1 MVRAF
6 VSRYFF
12 RLLGVFLLNVLY
24 VLLTVFTFV
33 MIEPF
38 VKLLFRGTLEGLSPV
53 SAFVMDKIAV
63 LVPLDNLSRSMV
75 VIIVCAVLLFFLR
88 NLAAYGSQWVMA
100 HVRSDFLYRLRNR
113 LYDKMI
119 SLPLGYFTKQ
129 SRGDAVTRAVNDT
142 QEVEYTVLTSIQKFL
157 TDPVALI
164 CYLAFLFYID
174 YQLSLWAV
182 LLMPVAFLIIGFLAH
197 LLKRSS
203 KTYRE
208 RLGVLLAH
216 VEETLAGLRV
226 IYGFNAQERAYRKFA
241 RLNQEFHQN
250 QKKVYRQSYLAN
262 PLSEF
267 LGVSSV
273 MVVLVI
279 GGTLVLSER
288 SGLSAE
294 LFITYIAL
302 FTQIITPV
310 SNISSAFAD
319 FRRGEAAMDRIRE
332 FLAIE
337 DNVEDSAD
345 ALPVEGFTRD
355 IHFHDVSFAYSDAN
369 VLSHVDLTVPK
380 GKTVAL
386 VGPSG
391 AGKSTLADLLMR
403 FYDVS
408 GGEILLDGVPV
419 SRYRVADYRR
429 LFALVSQDVMLF
441 HDTIFNNI
449 TLGCPATMAEV
460 EEASKAANIYDFVMS
475 LPDGFHHVVG
485 DRGVA
490 LSGGQRQR
498 VSIARAVLRKAP
510 VLVLDE
516 ATSAM
521 DTEAEILVR
530 QSVEALSKQHTVVM
544 IAHRLST
551 VQHADRILVLSH
563 GEIVEQGSHQ
573 ALLAEKGRYYKLYTL
588 QFSKQA
594 LLNS

>member
-119 SLPLGYFTKQ
+119 LLPLGYFTKQ

-267 LGVSSV
+267 LGVTSV

-288 SGLSAE
+288 SGLTAE

-310 SNISSAFAD
+310 SNISSAFAV

-441 HDTIFNNI
+441 HDTIYNNI

-460 EEASKAANIYDFVMS
+460 EEAAKAANIYDFVMS

-521 DTEAEILVR
+521 DTESEMLVR

-551 VQHADRILVLSH
+551 VQHADCICVLD
-563 GEIVEQGSHQ
+563 GGCVVEQGTHEELM
-573 ALLAEKGRYYKLYTL
+573 ARKGAYYQLVI
-588 QFSKQA
+588 S
-594 LLNS
+594 S

>member
-100 HVRSDFLYRLRNR
+100 HVRSDFLYQLRNR

-197 LLKRSS
+197 LLKRAS

-288 SGLSAE
+288 SGLTAE

-441 HDTIFNNI
+441 HDTIYNNI

-460 EEASKAANIYDFVMS
+460 EEAAKAANIYNFVMS

-521 DTEAEILVR
+521 DTESEMLVR

-551 VQHADRILVLSH
+551 VQYADCICVLDS
-563 GEIVEQGSHQ
+563 GRVVEQGTHEELM
-573 ALLAEKGRYYKLYTL
+573 ARKGAYYQLVI
-588 QFSKQA
+588 S
-594 LLNS
+594 S

>member
-288 SGLSAE
+288 SGLTAE

-369 VLSHVDLTVPK
+369 VLTHVDLTVPK

-408 GGEILLDGVPV
+408 AGEILLDGVPV

-441 HDTIFNNI
+441 HDTIYNNI

-460 EEASKAANIYDFVMS
+460 EEAAKAANIYDFVMS

-521 DTEAEILVR
+521 DTESEMLVR

-551 VQHADRILVLSH
+551 VQYADCICVLDS
-563 GEIVEQGSHQ
+563 GRVVEQGTHEELM
-573 ALLAEKGRYYKLYTL
+573 ARKGAYYQLVI
-588 QFSKQA
+588 S
-594 LLNS
+594 S

>member
-267 LGVSSV
+267 LGVTSV

-288 SGLSAE
+288 SGLTAE

-369 VLSHVDLTVPK
+369 VLTHVDLTVPK

-441 HDTIFNNI
+441 HDTIYNNI

-460 EEASKAANIYDFVMS
+460 EEAAKVANIYDFVLS

-521 DTEAEILVR
+521 DTESEMLVR

-551 VQHADRILVLSH
+551 VQHADCICVLD
-563 GEIVEQGSHQ
+563 GGCVVEQGTHEELM
-573 ALLAEKGRYYKLYTL
+573 ARKGAYYQLVI
-588 QFSKQA
+588 S
-594 LLNS
+594 S

>member
-241 RLNQEFHQN
+241 RLNHEFHQK

-288 SGLSAE
+288 SGLTAE

-441 HDTIFNNI
+441 HDTIYNNI

-460 EEASKAANIYDFVMS
+460 EEAAKAANIYDFVMS

-521 DTEAEILVR
+521 DTESEMLVR

-551 VQHADRILVLSH
+551 VQYADCICVLDS
-563 GEIVEQGSHQ
+563 GRVVEQGTHEELM
-573 ALLAEKGRYYKLYTL
+573 ARKGAYYQLVI
-588 QFSKQA
+588 S
-594 LLNS
+594 S

>member
-262 PLSEF
+262 PLNEF
-267 LGVSSV
+267 LGVTSV

-288 SGLSAE
+288 SGLTAE

-441 HDTIFNNI
+441 HDTIYNNI

-460 EEASKAANIYDFVMS
+460 EEAAKAANIYDFVMS

-521 DTEAEILVR
+521 DTESEMLVR

-551 VQHADRILVLSH
+551 VQHADCICVLDS
-563 GEIVEQGSHQ
+563 GRVVEQGTHEELM
-573 ALLAEKGRYYKLYTL
+573 ARKGAYYQLVI
-588 QFSKQA
+588 S
-594 LLNS
+594 S

>member
-1 MVRAF
+1 MIRRFILRYAVRLA
-6 VSRYFF
+6 
-12 RLLGVFLLNVLY
+12 GVFLLNVVY
-24 VLLTVFTFV
+24 VLLTVFVFV

-53 SAFVMDKIAV
+53 SAFVMDRVSAV
-63 LVPLDNLSRSMV
+63 VPLDSLSQSMV
-75 VIIVCAVLLFFLR
+75 VVIVCAAFLFLLR

-100 HVRSDFLYRLRNR
+100 HVRSDFLYQLRSR

-157 TDPVALI
+157 NDPVALL
-164 CYLAFLFYID
+164 CYLTFLFYID

-182 LLMPVAFLIIGFLAH
+182 LLMPAAFLIIGFLSH

-208 RLGVLLAH
+208 RLGVLLSH
-216 VEETLAGLRV
+216 VEETLSGLRV
-226 IYGFNAQERAYRKFA
+226 IYGFNAQERAYRKFCK
-241 RLNQEFHQN
+241 LNHEFHTN

-267 LGVSSV
+267 LGVASV

-288 SGLSAE
+288 SSLTAE

-310 SNISSAFAD
+310 SNLSSAFAD
-319 FRRGEAAMDRIRE
+319 YRKGEAAMERIQA

-337 DNVEDSAD
+337 DTVEDEAD
-345 ALPVEGFTRD
+345 AQPVDLFEKEIRFD
-355 IHFHDVSFAYSDAN
+355 DVSFAYSDTDVLRHLN
-369 VLSHVDLTVPK
+369 VTIPK
-380 GKTVAL
+380 DKVVAF

-403 FYDVS
+403 FYDVT
-408 GGEILLDGVPV
+408 GGSLLLDNVPV
-419 SRYRVADYRR
+419 NRYRVSDYRR

-441 HDTIFNNI
+441 HDTLFNNI
-449 TLGCPATMAEV
+449 TLGCEASMAEV
-460 EEASKAANIYDFVMS
+460 EEAAKAANIYDFVMS
-475 LPDGFHHVVG
+475 LPDRFNHVVG

-521 DTEAEILVR
+521 DTESERLVQ
-530 QSVEALSKQHTVVM
+530 QSIETLSKQCTVVV

-551 VQHADRILVLSH
+551 IQHADCICVLD
-563 GEIVEQGSHQ
+563 GGCLVEQGTHEELM
-573 ALLAEKGRYYKLYTL
+573 ALRGTYYKLAV
-588 QFSKQA
+588 S
-594 LLNS
+594 S

>member
-100 HVRSDFLYRLRNR
+100 HVRSDFVYRLRNR

-142 QEVEYTVLTSIQKFL
+142 QEVEYTILTSIQKFL

-288 SGLSAE
+288 SGLTAE

-441 HDTIFNNI
+441 HDTIYNNI

-460 EEASKAANIYDFVMS
+460 EEAAKAANIYDFVMS

-521 DTEAEILVR
+521 DTESEMLVR

-551 VQHADRILVLSH
+551 VQHADCICVLD
-563 GEIVEQGSHQ
+563 GGCVVEQGTHEELM
-573 ALLAEKGRYYKLYTL
+573 ARKGAYYQLVI
-588 QFSKQA
+588 S
-594 LLNS
+594 S

>member
-12 RLLGVFLLNVLY
+12 RLIGVFLLNVLY

-164 CYLAFLFYID
+164 CYLTFLFYID

-182 LLMPVAFLIIGFLAH
+182 LLMPVTFLIIGFLAH

-288 SGLSAE
+288 SGLTAE

-319 FRRGEAAMDRIRE
+319 FRRGEAAVDRIRE

-441 HDTIFNNI
+441 HDTIYNNI

-460 EEASKAANIYDFVMS
+460 EEAAKAANIYDFVMS

-521 DTEAEILVR
+521 DTESEMLVR

-551 VQHADRILVLSH
+551 VQYADCICVLDS
-563 GEIVEQGSHQ
+563 GRVVEQGTHEELM
-573 ALLAEKGRYYKLYTL
+573 ARKGAYYQLVI
-588 QFSKQA
+588 S
-594 LLNS
+594 S

>member
-1 MVRAF
+1 MSKSSFLR
-6 VSRYFF
+6 RYSG
-12 RLLGVFLLNVLY
+12 RLAIVFLLNVIY
-24 VLLTVFTFV
+24 VLLTVFVFV

-53 SAFVMDKIAV
+53 SAFVMEKVGAV
-63 LVPLDNLSRSMV
+63 VPLDSLSRSMV
-75 VIIVCAVLLFFLR
+75 VVIVCAALLFFLR

-157 TDPVALI
+157 TDPVALL
-164 CYLAFLFYID
+164 CYLSFLFYID

-182 LLMPVAFLIIGFLAH
+182 LLMPAAFLIIGFLSH

-208 RLGVLLAH
+208 RLGVLLSH
-216 VEETLAGLRV
+216 VEETLSGLRV
-226 IYGFNAQERAYRKFA
+226 IYGFNAQERAYQMFS
-241 RLNQEFHQN
+241 RLNKEFHVN

-267 LGVSSV
+267 LGVASV

-288 SGLSAE
+288 SSLTAE

-310 SNISSAFAD
+310 SNLSSAVAD
-319 FRRGEAAMDRIRE
+319 YRRGEAALDRIQE
-332 FLAIE
+332 FLAIA
-337 DNVEDSAD
+337 DTVEDKAD
-345 ALPVEGFTRD
+345 AQPVDRFEKEIRFE
-355 IHFHDVSFAYSDAN
+355 DVSFAYADTDTD
-369 VLSHVDLTVPK
+369 VLRHITLTIPK
-380 GKTVAL
+380 GKTVAF
-386 VGPSG
+386 VGQSG
-391 AGKSTLADLLMR
+391 AGKTTLADLLMR
-403 FYDVS
+403 FYDVT
-408 GGEILLDGVPV
+408 GGQILMDGVPV
-419 SRYRVADYRR
+419 NEYKITDYRR

-441 HDTIFNNI
+441 HDTIFHNI
-449 TLGCPATMAEV
+449 TLGSEATMAEV
-460 EEASKAANIYDFVMS
+460 EAAAKAANIYDFVMS
-475 LPDGFHHVVG
+475 LPDGFNHVVG

-510 VLVLDE
+510 ILVLDE

-521 DTEAEILVR
+521 DTESERLV
-530 QSVEALSKQHTVVM
+530 QEAVEALSKQCTVVV

-551 VQHADRILVLSH
+551 IRHADCICVLDSGRLVEMGTHEELMKNN
-563 GEIVEQGSHQ
+563 GTYHQ
-573 ALLAEKGRYYKLYTL
+573 LVV
-588 QFSKQA
+588 S
-594 LLNS
+594 S

>member
-1 MVRAF
+1 MGSFMR
-6 VSRYFF
+6 RYAG
-12 RLLGVFLLNVLY
+12 RLAGVFLLNVVY
-24 VLLTVFTFV
+24 VLLTIFTFL

-38 VKLLFRGTLEGLSPV
+38 VKLLFRGSLDGLSTL
-53 SAFVMDKIAV
+53 SAFMVSLISKV
-63 LVPLDNLSRSMV
+63 VPLDNARLSV
-75 VIIVCAVLLFFLR
+75 VAIILGAATLFLLR
-88 NLAAYGSQWVMA
+88 NLSYYASQWVMA
-100 HVRSDFLYRLRNR
+100 HVRSDFLYTLRNR

-119 SLPLGYFTKQ
+119 SLPLGYFTKE

-142 QEVEYTVLTSIQKFL
+142 QEVEYTVLVSIQKFL
-157 TDPVALI
+157 TDPISLF

-182 LLMPVAFLIIGFLAH
+182 LLMPVSFLLIGFLSH

-203 KTYRE
+203 KTYRQ

-216 VEETLAGLRV
+216 VEETLSGLRV
-226 IYGFNAQERAYRKFA
+226 IYGFNAQGKVYEKFA
-241 RLNQEFHQN
+241 GLNRQFHDN

-267 LGVSSV
+267 LGVASV

-279 GGTLVLSER
+279 GGTLVLSQR
-288 SGLSAE
+288 SGLTAE

-319 FRRGEAAMDRIRE
+319 YKRGEAALDRIYD
-332 FLAIE
+332 FLE
-337 DNVEDSAD
+337 VEDTVED
-345 ALPVEGFTRD
+345 ASDAQSVCGFRETIEFR
-355 IHFHDVSFAYSDAN
+355 DVSFAYSDAD
-369 VLSHVDLTVPK
+369 VLQHIDLAIPK
-380 GKTVAL
+380 GATVAF
-386 VGPSG
+386 VGASG
-391 AGKSTLADLLMR
+391 AGKTTMADLLMR
-403 FYDVS
+403 FYEPTS
-408 GGEILLDGVPV
+408 GEITLDGVDV
-419 SRYRVADYRR
+419 RRYKTADYRS

-441 HDTIFNNI
+441 HDTIYNNI
-449 TLGCPATMAEV
+449 TLGFPASRTEV
-460 EEASKAANIYDFVMS
+460 EAAAKAANIYDFIMS
-475 LPDGFHHVVG
+475 LPDGFDHVVG

-521 DTEAEILVR
+521 DTESETLVR

-551 VQHADRILVLSH
+551 IQHADCICVLD
-563 GEIVEQGSHQ
+563 GGQIVEQGTHEELM
-573 ALLAEKGRYYKLYTL
+573 AAKGTYYQLVV
-588 QFSKQA
+588 S
-594 LLNS
+594 S

>member
-288 SGLSAE
+288 SGLTAE

-441 HDTIFNNI
+441 HDTIYNNI

-460 EEASKAANIYDFVMS
+460 EEAAKAANIYDFVMS

-521 DTEAEILVR
+521 DTESEMLVR

-551 VQHADRILVLSH
+551 VQHADCICVLD
-563 GEIVEQGSHQ
+563 GGRVVEQGTHEELM
-573 ALLAEKGRYYKLYTL
+573 ARKGAYYQLVI
-588 QFSKQA
+588 S
-594 LLNS
+594 S

>member
-53 SAFVMDKIAV
+53 SAFVIDKIAV

-250 QKKVYRQSYLAN
+250 QEKVYRQSYLAN

-288 SGLSAE
+288 SGLTAE

-441 HDTIFNNI
+441 HDTIYNNI

-460 EEASKAANIYDFVMS
+460 EEAAKAANIYDFVMS

-521 DTEAEILVR
+521 DTESEMLVR

-551 VQHADRILVLSH
+551 VQYADCICVLDS
-563 GEIVEQGSHQ
+563 GRVVEQGTHEELM
-573 ALLAEKGRYYKLYTL
+573 ARKGAYYQLVI
-588 QFSKQA
+588 S
-594 LLNS
+594 S

>member
-1 MVRAF
+1 MLRNF
-6 VSRYFF
+6 ISRYAL
-12 RLLGVFLLNVLY
+12 RLVGVFLLNVVY
-24 VLLTVFTFV
+24 VLLTIFTFL

-53 SAFVMDKIAV
+53 SAYVVSMLSGI
-63 LVPLDNLSRSMV
+63 VPLDSTRRSV
-75 VIIVCAVLLFFLR
+75 VVLILFAALLYFLR

-119 SLPLGYFTKQ
+119 SLPLGYFTKE
-129 SRGDAVTRAVNDT
+129 SRGDAVTRSVNDT
-142 QEVEYTVLTSIQKFL
+142 QEVEYTVLTSIHKFL
-157 TDPVALI
+157 TDPIALV
-164 CYLAFLFYID
+164 CYLVFLFYIN

-182 LLMPVAFLIIGFLAH
+182 LLMPIAFLIIGFLAH

-203 KTYRE
+203 KTYRQ

-226 IYGFNAQERAYRKFA
+226 IYGFNAQERAYRKFQY
-241 RLNQEFHQN
+241 LNREFHEN
-250 QKKVYRQSYLAN
+250 QKRVYRQSYLAN

-267 LGVSSV
+267 LGVASV

-279 GGTLVLSER
+279 GGSLVLSQR
-288 SGLSAE
+288 SGLTAE

-319 FRRGEAAMDRIRE
+319 YKRGEAALDRIRG

-337 DNVEDSAD
+337 DNVEDA
-345 ALPVEGFTRD
+345 AGAQPVSDFREEIAFR
-355 IHFHDVSFAYSDAN
+355 DVSFAYGETD
-369 VLSHVDLTVPK
+369 VLQHINLTVPK
-380 GKTVAL
+380 GKVVAL
-386 VGPSG
+386 VGSSG
-391 AGKSTLADLLMR
+391 AGKTTLADLLMR
-403 FYDVS
+403 FYEVS
-408 GGEILLDGVPV
+408 DGQILLDGVPV
-419 SRYRVADYRR
+419 ERYRVSDYRA

-441 HDTIFNNI
+441 HDTIFHNI
-449 TLGCPATMAEV
+449 TLGCDATMAEV
-460 EEASKAANIYDFVMS
+460 EEAARMANIYDFVMS
-475 LPDGFHHVVG
+475 LPDGFNHVVG

-510 VLVLDE
+510 ILVLDE

-521 DTEAEILVR
+521 DTESERLVR
-530 QSVEALSKQHTVVM
+530 ESVAALSKEFTVVM

-551 VQHADRILVLSH
+551 VRHADCICVLDS
-563 GEIVEQGSHQ
+563 GRIVEQGTHEELM
-573 ALLAEKGRYYKLYTL
+573 ARKGTYYKLVV
-588 QFSKQA
+588 S
-594 LLNS
+594 S